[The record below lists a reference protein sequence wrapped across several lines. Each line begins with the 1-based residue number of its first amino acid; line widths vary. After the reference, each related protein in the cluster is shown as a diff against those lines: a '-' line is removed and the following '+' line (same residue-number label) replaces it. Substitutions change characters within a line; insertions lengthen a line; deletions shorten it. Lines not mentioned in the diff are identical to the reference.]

1 MYITTTI
8 ELREVTLLQEDGH
21 VIDCEESVSLTVVCM
36 TEGACVS
43 GEYTYKL
50 LESPST
56 CDMKEVRTIP
66 MTRVVL
72 PHGTNREEHYW
83 VSQEHKIILRRA
95 GELQVTGCS

>member
-1 MYITTTI
+1 M
-8 ELREVTLLQEDGH
+8 
-21 VIDCEESVSLTVVCM
+21 SLTAACV
-36 TEGACVS
+36 TDGACVN

-72 PHGTNREEHYW
+72 PHGTNREEQYG
-83 VSQEHKIILRRA
+83 VSQEHKIVLR
-95 GELQVTGCS
+95 